1 MKTLSRTVSPSVT
14 MSLDR
19 QAKALIASGHD
30 IINLT
35 AGQVDLP
42 MPEIGK
48 DALIAALK
56 ADCTGYTPATG
67 SQDVK
72 DTVQK
77 RYGWN
82 EGSILI
88 SAGAKPLVSAAVAC
102 IAGPGDEVLLPVPC
116 YTSYPKMIRLA
127 GAVPVPVTGDPENRF
142 TVSKDALENA
152 VTSRTKALLLNNPIN
167 PTGTVY
173 RKEELRS
180 IVDFCIERDLWLIAD
195 EVYDTFFYDEPFVS
209 LYAFPDVRDRLILVN
224 SASKTYAMA
233 GLRLGYAV
241 VPDAAAGAI
250 SAYLSHMLGCP
261 CSLSERAALAVLNAD
276 ETDLPRFRDVFRE
289 RRDALFPLLSS
300 IPGIRVDQS
309 AGAFYFWLDVRGLGI
324 DDAAFCRML
333 LEEEGVAL
341 TPGSA
346 FLCPGY
352 VRLAYTQPEPALKK
366 ASERIRRFAVR
377 IRNV

>member
-1 MKTLSRTVSPSVT
+1 MKHLRRTVLPSAT

-30 IINLT
+30 VINLT

-56 ADCTGYTPATG
+56 ADRTGYIPASG

-72 DTVQK
+72 GAVRK
-77 RYGWN
+77 RFGWK
-82 EGSILI
+82 EGNILI

-116 YTSYPKMIRLA
+116 YTSYPEMIRLA
-127 GAVPVPVTGDPENRF
+127 GASPVPVAGDPANRF
-142 TVSKDALENA
+142 AVSRNALEHA
-152 VTSRTKALLLNNPIN
+152 VTERTRAVLFNNPVN

-180 IVDFCIERDLWLIAD
+180 IAAFCSKHDLWLISD
-195 EVYDTFFYDEPFVS
+195 EVYDTFVYDEPFVS
-209 LYAFPDVRDRLILVN
+209 LYAFPDVRNRLIVVN
-224 SASKTYAMA
+224 SASKAFSMA

-241 VPDAAAGAI
+241 VPEAAEGAI
-250 SAYLSHMLGCP
+250 SAYLSHTLGCP

-276 ETDLPRFRDVFRE
+276 ETDLPGYRSVLRE
-289 RRDALFPLLSS
+289 RRDMLFPLLSS
-300 IPGIRVDQS
+300 IPGIRVEKS
-309 AGAFYFWLDVRGLGI
+309 AGAFYFWLDIRGLGI
-324 DDAAFCRML
+324 EDTAFCRML

-346 FLCPGY
+346 FLCPGF
-352 VRLAYTQPEPALKK
+352 VRLAYTQPE
-366 ASERIRRFAVR
+366 SELLEAANRLRSFVET
-377 IRNV
+377 V